1 MPKSSKKQEQSA
13 STKPMTARE
22 TTRSSSETT
31 KSNSKAV
38 VSKEKWNWKPQR
50 LADVEKDKIKKVCM
64 GSREKEVFL
73 KQFVVYALLICIG
86 FIYLYPILY
95 MLSSSLM
102 TLDDLL
108 DTSINW
114 IPSSLNLKN
123 YAQAGSSMNFWP
135 VLGLSIIVAGF
146 PTLLN
151 VLSCSIVG
159 YGLARFEFP
168 GKKIMM
174 GIIIFTFILPSQVTM
189 IPTYVLY
196 SNLKILSTLWAFIVP
211 SLLAQ
216 GINASIFILIFY
228 QFFKQV
234 PKVLIEAAQIDGAGY
249 FKSFIRISLPSAAP
263 AILTVFLF
271 SFVWYWNNSYL
282 TRMYVSGVMTQSKWT
297 TLVVQL
303 QKFAANYNT
312 YAQTESSG
320 AVTLNESISM
330 AGTMLSILPI
340 LLMYFV
346 LQRYFVESIDR
357 VGITGE

>member
-1 MPKSSKKQEQSA
+1 MKEQERNVNTQPTTA
-13 STKPMTARE
+13 QATTKP
-22 TTRSSSETT
+22 S
-31 KSNSKAV
+31 
-38 VSKEKWNWKPQR
+38 WKPHK
-50 LADVEKDKIKKVCM
+50 LTDTEKDKIQRFFF
-64 GSREKEVFL
+64 GSKEKEGFL

-108 DTSINW
+108 DSSINW
-114 IPSSLNLKN
+114 IPSSLNLSN
-123 YAQAGSSMNFWP
+123 YAQAAASMDFWKS
-135 VLGLSIIVAGF
+135 LGMSIIVAGV
-146 PTLLN
+146 PTILN
-151 VLSCSIVG
+151 VISCSIVG

-168 GKKIMM
+168 GKKIIM
-174 GIIIFTFILPSQVTM
+174 GIIIFSFILPSQITM

-196 SNLKILSTLWAFIVP
+196 SNLKILGSLWAFILP
-211 SLLAQ
+211 SFLAQ
-216 GINASIFILIFY
+216 GINSSIFILIFY

-249 FKSFIRISLPSAAP
+249 FKSFLRISLPSAAP

-271 SFVWYWNNSYL
+271 SFVWYWKESYL
-282 TRMYVSGVMTQSKWT
+282 TQMYVSGVMTESGWT

-303 QKFAANYNT
+303 NKFASNYSE
-312 YAQTESSG
+312 YAQTAAGG
-320 AVTLNESISM
+320 ATTLNESISM

-340 LLMYFV
+340 LIMYFV

>member
-1 MPKSSKKQEQSA
+1 
-13 STKPMTARE
+13 MTARE
-22 TTRSSSETT
+22 TI
-31 KSNSKAV
+31 KG
-38 VSKEKWNWKPQR
+38 EKRNWKPHR
-50 LADVEKDKIKKVCM
+50 LTDVEKDKIKKFFM
-64 GSREKEVFL
+64 GSREKEGFL

-95 MLSSSLM
+95 MFSSSLM

-135 VLGLSIIVAGF
+135 VLGLSIIVAGV

-196 SNLKILSTLWAFIVP
+196 SNLKILSTLWAFVVP

-249 FKSFIRISLPSAAP
+249 FKSFVRISLPSAAP

-303 QKFAANYNT
+303 QKFGQLQFLRPDREQRRCDIERVHQHGRYH
-312 YAQTESSG
+312 AQYPAHPAHVFCAPEILCG
-320 AVTLNESISM
+320 EHRPGGYYGRIRVLLVKTLDKFS
-330 AGTMLSILPI
+330 
-340 LLMYFV
+340 
-346 LQRYFVESIDR
+346 
-357 VGITGE
+357 VG